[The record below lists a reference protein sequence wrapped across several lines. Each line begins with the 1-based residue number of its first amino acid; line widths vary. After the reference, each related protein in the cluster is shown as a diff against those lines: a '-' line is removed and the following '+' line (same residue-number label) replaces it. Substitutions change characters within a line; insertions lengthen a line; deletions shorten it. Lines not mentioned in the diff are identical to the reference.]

1 MADQLEELQVQ
12 RPERKTLGRGIH
24 GSAAGLEQYGDR
36 GNTDPRV
43 HQEQRE
49 SVAAAERETQQQ
61 NRGNNQDYNT
71 QRHRKYLLLSVFKWR
86 D

>member
-1 MADQLEELQVQ
+1 MKKK
-12 RPERKTLGRGIH
+12 PYGGINDIPQYL
-24 GSAAGLEQYGDR
+24 LEQYGDR